1 MSGFVIGA
9 KVTVK
14 TTDSDPVH
22 LVVHPHVG
30 IAAVLDGPGGPAYL
44 VEHVDQPVAFRPR
57 RFGPFSADALTLGW
71 AA

>member
-14 TTDSDPVH
+14 TTDADPVH
-22 LVVHPHVG
+22 LVVHPHVV
-30 IAAVLDGPGGPAYL
+30 IATVLDRPGGPAYL
-44 VEHVDQPVAFRPR
+44 VEHIDQPAAFRPR

-71 AA
+71 A